1 MTIPAAAPRTASK
14 ASAGVLGRIGS
25 VAVTVILAAVLAVF
39 AATTVYPALTGRL
52 TMTVLTGSMEPAL
65 PPGYIVVYAVVD
77 PGTLKPGDVI
87 AYRPEPDTTGGV
99 PITHRVV
106 SIDSPRGIIVQGD
119 AVPLPDAPVRADQVV
134 GKMEYFIPYAGYLK
148 VLIYRLGGLG
158 ILPLVVGSLF
168 AYWIWLCTSSLID
181 MVRKALARRVTTG

>member
-1 MTIPAAAPRTASK
+1 M
-14 ASAGVLGRIGS
+14 LGRIGS
-25 VAVTVILAAVLAVF
+25 VAATVILAAVLAVF

-106 SIDSPRGIIVQGD
+106 STGSPRGIIVQGD
-119 AVPLPDAPVRADQVV
+119 AVPLPDAPVHADQVV
-134 GKMEYFIPYAGYLK
+134 GKMEYFVPYAGYLK

-158 ILPLVVGSLF
+158 ILPLVVGGLF
-168 AYWIWLCTSSLID
+168 AYWLWLCGCSLVD
-181 MVRKALARRVTTG
+181 MVRKALSRRVTTG